1 MNTKVKNILKHWKK
15 SIERYNKIDEWNFS
29 ENVSVLSRYI
39 RNNENNGSKD
49 LKGLIRSL
57 RDNIL
62 CPNPNLEQIVQTIEK
77 ALVALDPPAICMFS
91 KKVNGRIKIA
101 GQEVRFKGE
110 TEHLFKERLKFKEG
124 MLLRNFDIETE
135 CAKDSRKVRRIV
147 EKRMSQAY
155 HRMTKRAKDGDS
167 HEANSERYW
176 MKRATSYQLYNIGQ
190 VENVRCL
197 SRGLSTHWKRCYDPQ
212 TGEIV
217 FKKKMAYS
225 TLEEALKAIDE
236 WYLFHPEENR
246 PMQAYKCSHCK
257 KWHIGHKS
265 EIIELLEPQ
274 NSIA

>member
-62 CPNPNLEQIVQTIEK
+62 CPNPNMEQIVQTIEK

-110 TEHLFKERLKFKEG
+110 T
-124 MLLRNFDIETE
+124 
-135 CAKDSRKVRRIV
+135 
-147 EKRMSQAY
+147 
-155 HRMTKRAKDGDS
+155 
-167 HEANSERYW
+167 
-176 MKRATSYQLYNIGQ
+176 
-190 VENVRCL
+190 
-197 SRGLSTHWKRCYDPQ
+197 
-212 TGEIV
+212 
-217 FKKKMAYS
+217 
-225 TLEEALKAIDE
+225 
-236 WYLFHPEENR
+236 
-246 PMQAYKCSHCK
+246 
-257 KWHIGHKS
+257 
-265 EIIELLEPQ
+265 
-274 NSIA
+274 